1 MDGQYSWKR
10 TEDIELDLADLLKKL
25 CMQWKR
31 IFICALFAAVL
42 AGAYGYTKY
51 KNSTHVPDTA
61 EEAELTVEE
70 LQSVM
75 SAVEQH
81 TDIQMQE
88 EYLEGS
94 VLMKTDPYHKHRVY
108 MLYSIHEAERRDIQK
123 ITESYLNFIVNG
135 GASQALR
142 ESGRSVWDM
151 DKSYLAELF
160 TAYQKNYDSPYQEVI
175 ENPADTDVLAESVFY
190 VEITGRDERMAKQMA
205 DDLQQV
211 LKKQQAEVKAQAG
224 SHRLTLLD
232 TEHNILSD
240 SNLLAQ
246 QRDKKAQLANSK
258 ANLKALTDAFSEKQA
273 AVYQKEA
280 GVEDDMQKPD
290 EESADDMQS
299 REDAGNAAGFLAKYI
314 ILGLVGGI
322 FVFCG
327 FFGCWYLLCDTVK
340 SGEEMKN
347 LYTFPFYGG
356 IPLADTP
363 KDASKQAEAQILN
376 RIRLSCK
383 KQGITRLCAASDF
396 AFTDSE
402 KQCMEHLARQL
413 DDLGIHAEIAENAGS
428 DTVLWDN
435 LAETGNVLLVC
446 RIGTTTHR
454 MIDDAMRFYMENGI
468 HVAGAM
474 AFQKNL

>member
-1 MDGQYSWKR
+1 
-10 TEDIELDLADLLKKL
+10 
-25 CMQWKR
+25 
-31 IFICALFAAVL
+31 
-42 AGAYGYTKY
+42 
-51 KNSTHVPDTA
+51 
-61 EEAELTVEE
+61 
-70 LQSVM
+70 
-75 SAVEQH
+75 
-81 TDIQMQE
+81 
-88 EYLEGS
+88 
-94 VLMKTDPYHKHRVY
+94 